1 MINALEK
8 AKLIQELRELG
19 QQLEQR
25 NLSLYDIARCKKR
38 IGDIFESCNE
48 PIFKKQNLAF
58 KTLTQPEVA
67 AYEFVADS
75 IYALSFRGF
84 FLDEYDL
91 EKALYLYPDSG
102 WAFLFDQQR
111 GWQIWLI
118 PAPNRTALISEWT
131 DIEQSYHWLLQ
142 EQQQAHCLKTD
153 AALKASAVVLSL
165 DDAEIEISSIP
176 QLSTD
181 ASIETSAAD
190 ILLNTEIVSTQPDEA
205 TQDKID
211 DIEAISVDQNQ
222 STEEQ
227 ITSDEKPHIVKPAP
241 SQNMQFG
248 TIEGIVSRAICFEN
262 EETSLYHIALAHLE
276 NTASYVDVFLNSI
289 HEDDWQTRPIY
300 LAEQLNAQGEFK
312 GYMVLI
318 GALDAEHAQHT
329 IHALSQQQN
338 QHVISIKQ
346 IEWNELQNRL
356 NSLEAL
362 FKCYQYDA
370 EPLWQYASYY
380 PYMPA
385 SLLSTQ
391 KYMLFEEATADRS
404 TPILLLQERQ
414 KLRLIHGEN
423 RLALQPSE
431 SCYPYLIV
439 QWDKTLN
446 WQTIHSLISN
456 MPKPIS
462 VYDLYDALTRQAT
475 D

>member
-1 MINALEK
+1 M
-8 AKLIQELRELG
+8 
-19 QQLEQR
+19 
-25 NLSLYDIARCKKR
+25 
-38 IGDIFESCNE
+38 
-48 PIFKKQNLAF
+48 
-58 KTLTQPEVA
+58 
-67 AYEFVADS
+67 
-75 IYALSFRGF
+75 
-84 FLDEYDL
+84 
-91 EKALYLYPDSG
+91 
-102 WAFLFDQQR
+102 FDQKR

-142 EQQQAHCLKTD
+142 EQQQASCLKTD

-211 DIEAISVDQNQ
+211 DIEAISLDQNQ
-222 STEEQ
+222 STEDQ
-227 ITSDEKPHIVKPAP
+227 ISTDEKQHIVKPCAP
-241 SQNMQFG
+241 QNVQFG
-248 TIEGIVSRAICFEN
+248 TTEGIVSEEICFEN
-262 EETSLYHIALAHLE
+262 KETSLYRIDLAHLE
-276 NTASYVDVFLNSI
+276 NTAFHVDVYLNFI
-289 HEDDWQTRPIY
+289 HEDDWQTRAIY
-300 LAEQLNAQGEFK
+300 LAEQLNTQGGFK

-318 GALDAEHAQHT
+318 GALDAENAQHT
-329 IHALSQQQN
+329 IHAFSQQKN
-338 QHVISIKQ
+338 QQVISIKH
-346 IEWNELQNRL
+346 IALDKLESKL
-356 NSLEAL
+356 NSLAAL
-362 FKCYQYDA
+362 FECYQYDA
-370 EPLWQYASYY
+370 EPLWQHASYC

-385 SLLSTQ
+385 NLLSTQ
-391 KYMLFEEATADRS
+391 KYMLFEEATADQS

-431 SCYPYLIV
+431 SYYPYLIV
-439 QWDKTLN
+439 QRDKTLN
-446 WQTIHSLISN
+446 WQKIHSLISN